1 MGDGELSALEGALRH
16 DDAGNITL
24 GGAGQP
30 AKRAL
35 DAWLERTGLC
45 APNFAAYPL
54 DNDGAWLATIPFLQ
68 ALLAETVSRMFHG
81 HNERAVRLVAN
92 TLRLKGQGAWRL
104 VTTPLDGV
112 GFVASFLGQ
121 FEDIIDAHSRF
132 RIALGELL
140 LRAVNVES
148 DVDAAFDAAARRKST
163 LDRGWQNAEYC
174 DQWAETPTRTQY
186 LRWRAERVGPETPD
200 EDDPLVSFEYFAS
213 LCRVRP
219 GIKDSEAARRRVG
232 YRGKAKHAADME
244 GDGDACN
251 KAFSL
256 KYGLTQGVFNVVCPH
271 VITLGFR
278 CLFRAESV
286 GEALSIVLERFP
298 RLPKVIFYDVA
309 CKLDKNAS
317 VECAPFYV
325 SMGYGAFST
334 GPTLSLTLA
343 PPFYMP
349 DESLGA
355 TAGVATQAA
364 EVSHSIAVGNRTSL
378 AYMAPAT
385 YMVHKM
391 VQVAFMNVRK
401 LQRMSLKNPLAENDH
416 VPLAPFYHRSLARG
430 CLRGQSCS
438 CQQSVT
444 DLGVPAEEQTL
455 PPGGIVVADFAR
467 SHVVDDAA
475 GVETLS
481 DQEAGETTV
490 KAMPARWV
498 RADREGISD
507 GPGLVARAAPDTRM
521 IDVGDDRAD
530 ELSHARAATSDG
542 LRFASMSTSPL
553 TEGQLDRVAAFLD
566 LCSSTTGPR
575 KPNKARIVLTLAD
588 MRLLAGVN
596 WLNDEIINSFV
607 ALVNHRDSVARAL
620 AVAEPGTDPAL
631 QYSAAAVRL
640 PRTFMFGTYFFT
652 RLSEKIG
659 RYDHE
664 GVRRWGMKSSL
675 SLETVDWIIVPVLI
689 LRSHWTLASADV
701 RRRRFFYY
709 DSLFG
714 DDHHTVI
721 PILRRWLTD
730 EVAAR
735 LGADVAERWDVGSWP
750 VDVHDELPAQTDSG
764 SCGVFT
770 LAVADCLSTGSSVA
784 FSQEDAPVL
793 RRRIALAISADDL
806 TLQ

>member
-1 MGDGELSALEGALRH
+1 M
-16 DDAGNITL
+16 
-24 GGAGQP
+24 
-30 AKRAL
+30 
-35 DAWLERTGLC
+35 
-45 APNFAAYPL
+45 
-54 DNDGAWLATIPFLQ
+54 
-68 ALLAETVSRMFHG
+68 
-81 HNERAVRLVAN
+81 
-92 TLRLKGQGAWRL
+92 
-104 VTTPLDGV
+104 
-112 GFVASFLGQ
+112 
-121 FEDIIDAHSRF
+121 
-132 RIALGELL
+132 
-140 LRAVNVES
+140 
-148 DVDAAFDAAARRKST
+148 
-163 LDRGWQNAEYC
+163 
-174 DQWAETPTRTQY
+174 
-186 LRWRAERVGPETPD
+186 
-200 EDDPLVSFEYFAS
+200 
-213 LCRVRP
+213 
-219 GIKDSEAARRRVG
+219 
-232 YRGKAKHAADME
+232 
-244 GDGDACN
+244 
-251 KAFSL
+251 
-256 KYGLTQGVFNVVCPH
+256 
-271 VITLGFR
+271 
-278 CLFRAESV
+278 
-286 GEALSIVLERFP
+286 
-298 RLPKVIFYDVA
+298 
-309 CKLDKNAS
+309 
-317 VECAPFYV
+317 
-325 SMGYGAFST
+325 
-334 GPTLSLTLA
+334 
-343 PPFYMP
+343 
-349 DESLGA
+349 
-355 TAGVATQAA
+355 
-364 EVSHSIAVGNRTSL
+364 
-378 AYMAPAT
+378 
-385 YMVHKM
+385 
-391 VQVAFMNVRK
+391 
-401 LQRMSLKNPLAENDH
+401 
-416 VPLAPFYHRSLARG
+416 
-430 CLRGQSCS
+430 
-438 CQQSVT
+438 
-444 DLGVPAEEQTL
+444 
-455 PPGGIVVADFAR
+455 
-467 SHVVDDAA
+467 DDAA